1 MERSLRRTRGA
12 RRGFGTARTG
22 GAVRTDA
29 PGAHCSTLGDKKREE
44 VAFCVRGTNSAE
56 KIMKKTCKSNCI
68 TPENML
74 WYS

>member
-22 GAVRTDA
+22 GAL
-29 PGAHCSTLGDKKREE
+29 CSTLGDKKREE

-74 WYS
+74 